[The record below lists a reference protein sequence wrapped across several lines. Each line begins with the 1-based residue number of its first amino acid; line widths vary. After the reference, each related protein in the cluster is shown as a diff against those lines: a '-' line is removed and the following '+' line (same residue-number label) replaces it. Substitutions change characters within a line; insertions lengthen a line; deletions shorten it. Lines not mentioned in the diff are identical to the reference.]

1 MEYIF
6 DVFNVLTAAVALASA
21 VAAMTP
27 TPQDD
32 AWVAKAYKL
41 LDVIAL
47 NIGKAKQQV
56 KTRMTAKTEMDI
68 ALEALEKI
76 AQHEKECGERWAEA
90 VVELRELRK
99 VADSHAARWERL
111 AWLVVSV
118 VITGVVSTV
127 VMNLG

>member
-6 DVFNVLTAAVALASA
+6 DIFNVLTAAVALASA
-21 VAAMTP
+21 VAALTP
-27 TPQDD
+27 TPTDD
-32 AWVAKAYKL
+32 LWVAKAYKL

-56 KTRMTAKTEMDI
+56 KTSMTVKTEMDI